1 MVLGASMVVRQPN
14 RSGGG
19 FDPDSLIA
27 YSLIFSELM
36 DGNLEMFVAAYKQYS
51 TLLTAIVSH
60 TPGAT
65 ETISNTQQADA
76 ITY

>member
-1 MVLGASMVVRQPN
+1 MVLGDSLVVKQPN
-14 RSGGG
+14 RSGSDS
-19 FDPDSLIA
+19 DPDGLIA
-27 YSLIFSELM
+27 YGLIFSELM